1 MEFLALIDVL
11 EEMVEN
17 AARVPFSNKCM
28 LDRDDLLD
36 IIRELRERLPEDIKQ
51 AKWITEERQKI
62 LADAQRDANY
72 ILKEAENRFQELVDE
87 HEITKRANAQ
97 ASEIIEN
104 TKKKAREIRLGT
116 REYVD
121 SILADL
127 ERSLAEKLK
136 TIQED
141 RRSLR

>member
-1 MEFLALIDVL
+1 MEFLALLDVL
-11 EEMVEN
+11 EDMVEN
-17 AARVPFSNKCM
+17 AAKVPFSNKCV

-72 ILKEAENRFQELVDE
+72 ILKEAENRFQALVDE
-87 HEITKRANAQ
+87 HEITKRATAQ
-97 ASEIIEN
+97 ANEIIEN
-104 TKKKAREIRLGT
+104 SKKKAREIRLGT

-127 ERSLAEKLK
+127 ERILAEKLK
-136 TIQED
+136 AVQED
-141 RRSLR
+141 RKSLK